1 MLYYDEDDE
10 SGQQPTWKILISW
23 ALHPDLAHCPA
34 PGTGSAVSGLWI
46 SGRMPERVSLCEK
59 GNLLGK
65 GADRMGISEMQIIN
79 SKTCISLEA
88 SSREQLTG

>member
-1 MLYYDEDDE
+1 MRMVSLDN
-10 SGQQPTWKILISW
+10 SQLGRFLS
-23 ALHPDLAHCPA
+23 LGHPDLAHCPA
-34 PGTGSAVSGLWI
+34 PGTGSAVNGLWI
-46 SGRMPERVSLCEK
+46 SERMPGRVSLCEK

-65 GADRMGISEMQIIN
+65 GADSMGISEMQIIN